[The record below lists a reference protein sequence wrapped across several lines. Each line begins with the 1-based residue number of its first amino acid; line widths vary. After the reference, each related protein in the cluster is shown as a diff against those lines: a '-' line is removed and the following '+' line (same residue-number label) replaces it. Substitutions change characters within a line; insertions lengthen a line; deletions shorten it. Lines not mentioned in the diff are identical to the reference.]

1 MKISLHTAA
10 AILNAGGVVAVPT
23 ETVYGLAASIK
34 FPKAVRQIF
43 KIKGRP
49 ADNPLIVH
57 VASVAQLKNLVT
69 RVPKNFSK
77 IKKFWPGP
85 LTLVLTAD
93 KKRVPTVIRVGL
105 PTVAIRWP
113 QHKMMLAL
121 IKKTGPLAAPSA
133 NLSGRPSPT
142 RMSHVEHDLG
152 ADFPV
157 LDGGTCVHGVE
168 STVIAL
174 SDSGWRLLR
183 LGAVSEDTLAKSLGP
198 AQKASAAK
206 TKPEAPGQK
215 YRHYAPRAALELCRT
230 QNVIA
235 QKIKAQRFDAV
246 LGFDDTKAN
255 VSVVS
260 LGRRGAFAENLKN
273 LYEKLRALDQKKYRH
288 VLVDADFKCE
298 GLGKTLFE
306 RLHKACVKGDG
317 RV

>member
-1 MKISLHTAA
+1 MKIPLHTAA

-57 VASVAQLKNLVT
+57 VANLVQLKTLVKS
-69 RVPKNFSK
+69 VPKNITK

-85 LTLVLTAD
+85 LTVVLIAD
-93 KKRVPTVIRVGL
+93 KKRMPKVIRAGL
-105 PTVAIRWP
+105 GTVAIRWP
-113 QHKMMLAL
+113 KHKLMQAL

-142 RMSHVEHDLG
+142 RVRHVEHDLG

-157 LDGGTCVHGVE
+157 LDGGACAHGVE

-174 SDSGWRLLR
+174 SDAGWRVLR
-183 LGAVSEDTLAKSLGP
+183 LGAISEESLAKSLGP
-198 AQKASAAK
+198 AQKAVAVQN
-206 TKPEAPGQK
+206 KPEAPGQK
-215 YRHYAPRAALELCRT
+215 YRHYAPSTALELCRA
-230 QNVIA
+230 QNKIA
-235 QKIKAQRFDAV
+235 GFIKSRRFDAV
-246 LGFDDTKAN
+246 LGFDDTKTN
-255 VSVVS
+255 VNVVS

-273 LYEKLRALDQKKYRH
+273 LYEKLRLLDQKKYRR
-288 VLVDADFKCE
+288 VLVDADFKYA
-298 GLGKTLFE
+298 GLGKTLAE
-306 RLHKACVKGDG
+306 RLKKACVK
-317 RV
+317 